1 MAFITLHL
9 ALLIMTRSL
18 ILLLGNKYE
27 ARIYPPEKKVIMN
40 REGVVWETEVSWPE
54 KVEHMV
60 CHGSQL
66 CHGPARS
73 FSGNHV
79 YTFCFCFCTW
89 KMERTRKKLAW
100 IGRALLIF
108 LFQLREIFEM
118 SFGVKWVLFP

>member
-9 ALLIMTRSL
+9 ALLITTRSL

-27 ARIYPPEKKVIMN
+27 AHIYPPEKKVIMN
-40 REGVVWETEVSWPE
+40 REGIVWETEVSWPE

-60 CHGSQL
+60 CDGLQL

-73 FSGNHV
+73 FLGNHV

-89 KMERTRKKLAW
+89 KMERTMR
-100 IGRALLIF
+100 
-108 LFQLREIFEM
+108 
-118 SFGVKWVLFP
+118 GVKEEVSVDRERTPNLSLSAKRNL